1 LGKLLPKEEEEIGRC
16 SLPASFLGV
25 LRRCSGDVELQW
37 QGRRKGSSSM
47 AKLEREVFG
56 ESGREREGWEK
67 TPR

>member
-1 LGKLLPKEEEEIGRC
+1 M
-16 SLPASFLGV
+16 PASFLGV

-56 ESGREREGWEK
+56 ESGRERERAGRWFPGEEGSG
-67 TPR
+67 